1 MIKGCTYCFSHIFA
15 GNLCFHYRIL
25 RILLTEVVVETE
37 RSSEINR
44 VLKGHIPV
52 IAALQDLDQLTAS
65 PFVYHIKASVFVF
78 VQETNEFFPDHA
90 RLIQIGIFIFS
101 FAHCGEAGS
110 SCIKSQ
116 SFFEFF
122 RRFEVQIYFI
132 REILNTYAIFIV
144 WWHDMDIEV
153 TLWLGCAS
161 LSRQSHKQI
170 AFPEHIMSIPVQV
183 IFVNIEICY
192 ILLGIPFQAAV
203 HNIVERTVQFIIS
216 KKRCL
221 LLDLL
226 IVVNNLINVNV
237 ILVVCIIENN
247 ELTRNG
253 SHDFF
258 QCHLYSRQKEISI
271 LFRHHHVQAQ
281 IVL

>member
-1 MIKGCTYCFSHIFA
+1 
-15 GNLCFHYRIL
+15 
-25 RILLTEVVVETE
+25 
-37 RSSEINR
+37 
-44 VLKGHIPV
+44 
-52 IAALQDLDQLTAS
+52 
-65 PFVYHIKASVFVF
+65 
-78 VQETNEFFPDHA
+78 
-90 RLIQIGIFIFS
+90 
-101 FAHCGEAGS
+101 
-110 SCIKSQ
+110 
-116 SFFEFF
+116 
-122 RRFEVQIYFI
+122 
-132 REILNTYAIFIV
+132 
-144 WWHDMDIEV
+144 MDIEV

-216 KKRCL
+216 EKRCL